1 MAATWAWLCPAPA
14 RPHSQLP
21 AVVSSAAGQ
30 CSPSPHDVLSRT
42 WAQHCCPLTPAHW
55 PEAEPPLL
63 VRCLGS
69 CPARGL
75 PHLPRPPGPM
85 RPVSPQLCKAPAS
98 ALGASAPSGPLC
110 IEDVGPEAPLASGDR
125 LSFISHPVSNPGC
138 LLVKGPPGWTPRP
151 GLQGSHLGG
160 SREND
165 GGGAATQTLT
175 HPDPQWVSSG
185 SLRDTGNGGTRDAV
199 AVSARDAL
207 QAGLLLS
214 PAGARLG
221 WAVPQLAALRCVAW
235 MCVRVCGLC
244 VGRWVSTCGV
254 CVQWGGVCLNV
265 LCV

>member
-63 VRCLGS
+63 VRAWVPVP
-69 CPARGL
+69 PAQGL
-75 PHLPRPPGPM
+75 PRLPRPPGPM

-151 GLQGSHLGG
+151 GLQGSYLGG

-199 AVSARDAL
+199 AVSVRDAL

-214 PAGARLG
+214 P
-221 WAVPQLAALRCVAW
+221 VPQLAALRCVAW

-244 VGRWVSTCGV
+244 VGRCVSMWCPRAV
-254 CVQWGGVCLNV
+254 CVCSGEVCV
-265 LCV
+265 